1 MISEFDPY
9 ELKKLGVFPSEAL
22 AQAIDTMPIEALKRH
37 MERMRPFQEMM
48 RPFASLAE
56 RNNRIREL
64 FTPLPRDSAL
74 SSLAKISAAAK
85 APWLKS
91 LGTPIPRDS
100 PFFHGAFAPIPARF
114 RNWLSVPFGESSEEQ
129 ERDIDGAQYS
139 IDTAIKCTDA
149 QVGALE
155 KVPNVNDDAYHANT
169 LQVIRSL
176 RAVRV
181 KLNIPASA
189 SDSEALLPYDVA
201 IQVRI
206 SPQQLANVIKSST
219 QKLLLQAGDII
230 MNLREHGM
238 QMTYNAITS
247 STFEKL
253 QSRFHR
259 MLPFVASEFFNPQA
273 CLAPFADICAEVGK
287 MQFPPSLVGL
297 NIIVG
302 VILNVIG
309 IINLFQ
315 KPSRQSTIKQ

>member
-1 MISEFDPY
+1 
-9 ELKKLGVFPSEAL
+9 
-22 AQAIDTMPIEALKRH
+22 
-37 MERMRPFQEMM
+37 
-48 RPFASLAE
+48 
-56 RNNRIREL
+56 
-64 FTPLPRDSAL
+64 
-74 SSLAKISAAAK
+74 
-85 APWLKS
+85 
-91 LGTPIPRDS
+91 
-100 PFFHGAFAPIPARF
+100 
-114 RNWLSVPFGESSEEQ
+114 
-129 ERDIDGAQYS
+129 
-139 IDTAIKCTDA
+139 
-149 QVGALE
+149 
-155 KVPNVNDDAYHANT
+155 
-169 LQVIRSL
+169 
-176 RAVRV
+176 
-181 KLNIPASA
+181 
-189 SDSEALLPYDVA
+189 
-201 IQVRI
+201 
-206 SPQQLANVIKSST
+206 
-219 QKLLLQAGDII
+219 